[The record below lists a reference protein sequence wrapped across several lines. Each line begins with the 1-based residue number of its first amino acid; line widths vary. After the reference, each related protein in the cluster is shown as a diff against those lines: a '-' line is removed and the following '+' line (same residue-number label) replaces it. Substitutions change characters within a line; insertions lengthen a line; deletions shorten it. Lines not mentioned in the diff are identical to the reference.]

1 LNFNVLIWILGSV
14 TLVSFISLIG
24 ALTLVIKEKILN
36 NVLFSLV
43 GFSAGAL
50 IGGAF
55 LHLLPE
61 ALSQTNSV
69 VIFLYV
75 ILGFTLFF
83 LLEKILYWR
92 HCHEG
97 KCPIHMFT
105 YLNLIGEGVHNFI
118 DGLIIAASF
127 IISVPIGIATT
138 IAVISHEI
146 PQELGDFS
154 VLIYGGFSKFKA
166 LFWNFI
172 SALTAVFGAL
182 FSYFFIT
189 YVENI
194 ASPLIPFTAGGF
206 LYIAASDLIP
216 ELHKQPEFKK
226 SVLSFILFLIGVSF
240 MGFMKIIFE

>member
-1 LNFNVLIWILGSV
+1 LNFNALIWILGS
-14 TLVSFISLIG
+14 TILVSLISLIG
-24 ALTLVIKEKILN
+24 IVTLIIKDEALKKIL
-36 NVLFSLV
+36 FFLV

-61 ALSQTNSV
+61 ALEHTNSTM
-69 VIFLYV
+69 IFLYV
-75 ILGFTLFF
+75 IIGFTSFF
-83 LLEKILYWR
+83 LLEKIFYWR

-105 YLNLIGEGVHNFI
+105 YLNLVGDGAHNFI

-127 IISVPIGIATT
+127 IVGIPLGLITT
-138 IAVISHEI
+138 MAVVIHEV
-146 PQELGDFS
+146 PQELGDFG
-154 VLIYGGFSKFKA
+154 VLVYGGFTKFKA

-172 SALTAVFGAL
+172 SAITAVFGAL
-182 FSYFFIT
+182 FGYFFIT
-189 YVENI
+189 HVENI
-194 ASPLIPFTAGGF
+194 ASSLLSFTAGGF

-226 SVLSFILFLIGVSF
+226 SILSFIFFLTGIWF